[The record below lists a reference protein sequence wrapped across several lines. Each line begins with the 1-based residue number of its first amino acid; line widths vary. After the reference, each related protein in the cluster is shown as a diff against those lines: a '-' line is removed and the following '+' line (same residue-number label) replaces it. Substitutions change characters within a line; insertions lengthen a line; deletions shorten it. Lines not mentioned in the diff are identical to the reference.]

1 MDKITNSCDVLF
13 VFLLSRVRFTYPDCF
28 FLLLQHK
35 RLFVSFGITV
45 MIYVGTSFFCDQ
57 SYLALLTQL
66 CCIFIPLQ
74 SNLHPSAVQC
84 TTRHRRL
91 CIVLDAQNYS
101 RGFQLTLLRMQVV
114 LLIIIVVIPARH
126 TKNRQRHPPS

>member
-1 MDKITNSCDVLF
+1 MGKITNSCDVLF
-13 VFLLSRVRFTYPDCF
+13 VSLLSRVRFTYPDWF
-28 FLLLQHK
+28 FLFLQHK
-35 RLFVSFGITV
+35 RLFVAFGITV
-45 MIYVGTSFFCDQ
+45 IYVGTSLFCGQSFF
-57 SYLALLTQL
+57 ALLTQL

-91 CIVLDAQNYS
+91 CIVLVAQNYS
-101 RGFQLTLLRMQVV
+101 RGFQLTLLRMQGV

-126 TKNRQRHPPS
+126 TKNWQRHPPS